1 MSTDTRPTP
10 AQQSTAAAT
19 DVAEFITDL
28 DGGQFER
35 LLSIALSQTAAAVV
49 DNGKKGEVK
58 VTFQV
63 ERIPG
68 TLQREHY
75 AALESERDALREELA
90 ELRKQEPV
98 AWQCR
103 FHISDSWAECSRE
116 HHDLVKSAQT
126 EFQDYEA
133 RALYAAPKPGEQ
145 Q

>member
-1 MSTDTRPTP
+1 MSTETRPTP

-58 VTFQV
+58 VTFQI

-68 TLQREHY
+68 THQVRVGH
-75 AALESERDALREELA
+75 ALKFTKPTSMGRSMEETDGATVLYVGKFGALSLA
-90 ELRKQEPV
+90 QPDLFDTV
-98 AWQCR
+98 AQKKL
-103 FHISDSWAECSRE
+103 ID
-116 HHDLVKSAQT
+116 
-126 EFQDYEA
+126 
-133 RALYAAPKPGEQ
+133 
-145 Q
+145 

>member
-1 MSTDTRPTP
+1 MTHEQVARV

-68 TLQREHY
+68 THQVRVGHVLKFTKPTSMGRSMEETDGATVLHVGKFGALSLAQPSLLEREQLQRR
-75 AALESERDALREELA
+75 LD
-90 ELRKQEPV
+90 
-98 AWQCR
+98 
-103 FHISDSWAECSRE
+103 
-116 HHDLVKSAQT
+116 
-126 EFQDYEA
+126 
-133 RALYAAPKPGEQ
+133 
-145 Q
+145 